1 VADAE
6 RDDMMLTGLQAGP
19 LIVVGVDGTAS
30 SDAVVD
36 WAVREARLRNSA
48 VHLVMAWGPDS
59 GRLAPYARPAAVG
72 GGDDAGAARLAKAA
86 SRSARYLPPERV
98 TSELVE
104 GLPAQ
109 VLLERAAG
117 AGLLVLGATRPAGYP
132 PGLLGPITRACL
144 RNAPCP
150 VVVIAADSQR
160 GRSPRRVRRDNV
172 AELDYAASVTTMSAR
187 VS

>member
-1 VADAE
+1 
-6 RDDMMLTGLQAGP
+6 MMLTGFQAGP

-30 SDAVVD
+30 SDAAVD

-48 VHLVMAWGPDS
+48 VHLVMAWDPDS
-59 GRLAPYARPAAVG
+59 GHLAPYARPAA
-72 GGDDAGAARLAKAA
+72 AGAGNDASPARLAEAV
-86 SRSARYLPPERV
+86 SRSARHLPPERV

-104 GLPAQ
+104 GPPAQ

-132 PGLLGPITRACL
+132 TGLLGAVTRACL

-150 VVVIAADSQR
+150 VVVIAADGLR
-160 GRSPRRVRRDNV
+160 GRSPWRVCRDDV
-172 AELDYAASVTTMSAR
+172 P
-187 VS
+187 VSRAPEQPVVGTLA